1 MLLDGDATPAE
12 ALDYA
17 RVIFEASEKMARI
30 IGQLLELARAP
41 LDMAPKVLSPLS
53 PLLSRAREMLAPL
66 AAKRDVS
73 VTVEGTLEL
82 SAVIDKAS
90 MEQVITNL
98 VVNAVQATSKPGT
111 IRLSLEEADATP
123 PGAEVSR
130 RCAVLRVS
138 DEGDGIKEEHKDHVF
153 EPFFTTKDVGEGTGL
168 GLSVAYG
175 IVQEHEGWITVES
188 EVGRGSTFRVFLPLE
203 PSQLVRPSA

>member
-1 MLLDGDATPAE
+1 MARMIVQLLD
-12 ALDYA
+12 
-17 RVIFEASEKMARI
+17 
-30 IGQLLELARAP
+30 LARAP
-41 LDMAPKVLSPLS
+41 LDMAPKALSPLS
-53 PLLSRAREMLAPL
+53 PLLTRAREMLAPL

-73 VTVEGTLEL
+73 LVVEGTLAL

-123 PGAEVSR
+123 PGAEAHR

-138 DEGDGIKEEHKDHVF
+138 DEGDGIKEEHKDHGF
-153 EPFFTTKDVGEGTGL
+153 EPFFTTKDVGEG
-168 GLSVAYG
+168 
-175 IVQEHEGWITVES
+175 
-188 EVGRGSTFRVFLPLE
+188 
-203 PSQLVRPSA
+203 